1 MAVEAGGGEDDV
13 WIFDFAREILSR
25 LTFVPLDDGYPVW
38 SADGE
43 RIAFT
48 SGREIDWKASNNTG
62 CVEQLAEKLGEGTPN
77 RPCDSSIDVKFH
89 L

>member
-13 WIFDFAREILSR
+13 WTFDFAREILSR

-48 SGREIDWKASNNTG
+48 SGREIVWKVSNNTG
-62 CVEQLAEKLGEGTPN
+62 CVEQLAENLGEGTLN